1 MRQFDRSNGNKKIEI
16 SKSLTRSNI
25 LNIPITIKGNRKII
39 HNRKMNQNIITST
52 NAQELPFVI
61 AQLKTGSTS
70 QIRLNKIEKMFIL
83 STVQTILLKSKENSN

>member
-52 NAQELPFVI
+52 NAQGLPLVI

-83 STVQTILLKSKENSN
+83 STVQTILLKSK

>member
-52 NAQELPFVI
+52 NAQGLPFVI

-83 STVQTILLKSKENSN
+83 STVQTILLKSK

>member
-16 SKSLTRSNI
+16 SKILTRSNI

-52 NAQELPFVI
+52 NAQGLPFVI

-70 QIRLNKIEKMFIL
+70 QIRLNKIEKMFTL
-83 STVQTILLKSKENSN
+83 STVQTILLKSK

>member
-25 LNIPITIKGNRKII
+25 FNIPITIKGNRKII

-52 NAQELPFVI
+52 NAQGLPFVI

-83 STVQTILLKSKENSN
+83 STVQTILLKSK

>member
-52 NAQELPFVI
+52 NAQGLPFVI

-83 STVQTILLKSKENSN
+83 SIVQTILLKSK

>member
-16 SKSLTRSNI
+16 SKSLNRSNF
-25 LNIPITIKGNRKII
+25 LNIPITTIKGNRKII

-52 NAQELPFVI
+52 NAQGLPFVI

-70 QIRLNKIEKMFIL
+70 QIRLNKIEKMFTL
-83 STVQTILLKSKENSN
+83 STVQTILLKSK

>member
-52 NAQELPFVI
+52 NAQGLPFV
-61 AQLKTGSTS
+61 
-70 QIRLNKIEKMFIL
+70 
-83 STVQTILLKSKENSN
+83 TILLKSK

>member
-52 NAQELPFVI
+52 NAQGLPFVI
-61 AQLKTGSTS
+61 APLKTGSTS

-83 STVQTILLKSKENSN
+83 STVQTILLKSK

>member
-52 NAQELPFVI
+52 NARGLPFVI

-70 QIRLNKIEKMFIL
+70 QIRLNKIEKMFTL
-83 STVQTILLKSKENSN
+83 STVQTILLKSK

>member
-25 LNIPITIKGNRKII
+25 LNIPITIKGNKKII

-52 NAQELPFVI
+52 NAQGLPFVI
-61 AQLKTGSTS
+61 AQLKTGSSS

-83 STVQTILLKSKENSN
+83 STVQTILLKSK

>member
-39 HNRKMNQNIITST
+39 HNRKMNQNIITSA
-52 NAQELPFVI
+52 NAQGLPFVI

-83 STVQTILLKSKENSN
+83 STVQTILLKSK

>member
-52 NAQELPFVI
+52 NAQGLPFVI
-61 AQLKTGSTS
+61 AQLKTGSSS

-83 STVQTILLKSKENSN
+83 STVQTILLKSK

>member
-25 LNIPITIKGNRKII
+25 LNIPITIKGNRKVI

-52 NAQELPFVI
+52 NAQGLPFVI

-83 STVQTILLKSKENSN
+83 STVQTILLKSK